1 MKKSF
6 LLFLASLNLSVQAQ
20 TVILDESLKNR
31 FPESNTIIS
40 SVPSELDGW
49 TFNTCYGQKATND
62 DPTIY
67 VQVGNKTTTGFIVT
81 KQLTGLS
88 GNALISAHIYPIDDF
103 TLNINVNGEGMLNRS
118 GNSYATGAWQRCSPI
133 LMRNANSET
142 KLQFAPL
149 ESEQKRFMIANI
161 NVKDI
166 DDAIYYESFD
176 RCDGEGGN
184 DDNYT
189 KYGDNFGVKDEK
201 NWNKLDYCSFREEV
215 CRYCFVAN
223 KCLYMV
229 ENGYFFNPSLPLL
242 TNNCVLSFKVA
253 GNKAKNNV
261 TIKYRDN
268 TTKEEK
274 SLSRSIPNG
283 SWQEYQIALA
293 NVDPEYSFRFSGG
306 SFYLDE
312 IKVVE
317 IKELGIDEAAT
328 DVSAI
333 TPKVGKYVDAQLT
346 RSFKKD
352 IWNTCCL
359 PFTVKA
365 SYFKEVAGDDLEI
378 TMLKFHDITAE
389 GVFHF
394 EDAEEVAAGEPFLL
408 QVNKDITNP
417 LFTRVKIT
425 ADAGA
430 TKTDAN
436 APGFAFKGILC
447 KTALNTNHT
456 DVFLGTD
463 EELHYPTANGNLMRG
478 LRAYFTLP
486 EGTDPNAARIS
497 IIDSTE
503 GISEQPDVQQQ
514 NGPIQYYDMKGQQVL
529 HPTKGF
535 YIVRSVNGG
544 QQAKKILVK

>member
-31 FPESNTIIS
+31 FPESNTVIS

-49 TFNTCYGQKATND
+49 TFNTCYGQREPISPPSD
-62 DPTIY
+62 IIY
-67 VQVGNKTTTGFIVT
+67 VQVGNSSQTGYVTTNV
-81 KQLTGLS
+81 LS
-88 GNALISAHIYPIDDF
+88 GIKGNALISAHICPIDTF
-103 TLNINVNGEGMLNRS
+103 TLNIESSGGGTITQTVPFSEKYNWFRIFPTLLRNGS
-118 GNSYATGAWQRCSPI
+118 SSSKVCFSPT
-133 LMRNANSET
+133 EPG
-142 KLQFAPL
+142 K
-149 ESEQKRFMIANI
+149 KRFCIANI
-161 NVKDI
+161 KVTDI
-166 DDAIYYESFD
+166 DDAIFYESFD
-176 RCDGEGGN
+176 RCDGKGGN
-184 DDNYT
+184 DGDFSIYFNYVLASNP
-189 KYGDNFGVKDEK
+189 KKADYFNYINQEGV
-201 NWNKLDYCSFREEV
+201 SI
-215 CRYCFVAN
+215 AN
-223 KCLYMV
+223 KCIYLTSKGSFTLAPFDLQT
-229 ENGYFFNPSLPLL
+229 NSCLL
-242 TNNCVLSFKVA
+242 TFKA
-253 GNKAKNNV
+253 GGITNIENLNV
-261 TIKYRDN
+261 TIYYTDK
-268 TTKEEK
+268 TTNKKK
-274 SLSRSIPNG
+274 SVSSALPNG
-283 SWQEYQIALA
+283 CWNTYSYALA
-293 NVDPEYSFRFSGG
+293 NIDSRESITIEGEY
-306 SFYLDE
+306 FYLDE

-478 LRAYFTLP
+478 MRAYFTLP

-497 IIDSTE
+497 IIDSAE
-503 GISEQPDVQQQ
+503 GISEQLDVQQQ

-535 YIVRSVNGG
+535 YIVRSANGG

>member
-1 MKKSF
+1 
-6 LLFLASLNLSVQAQ
+6 
-20 TVILDESLKNR
+20 
-31 FPESNTIIS
+31 
-40 SVPSELDGW
+40 
-49 TFNTCYGQKATND
+49 
-62 DPTIY
+62 
-67 VQVGNKTTTGFIVT
+67 
-81 KQLTGLS
+81 
-88 GNALISAHIYPIDDF
+88 
-103 TLNINVNGEGMLNRS
+103 
-118 GNSYATGAWQRCSPI
+118 
-133 LMRNANSET
+133 
-142 KLQFAPL
+142 
-149 ESEQKRFMIANI
+149 
-161 NVKDI
+161 
-166 DDAIYYESFD
+166 
-176 RCDGEGGN
+176 
-184 DDNYT
+184 
-189 KYGDNFGVKDEK
+189 
-201 NWNKLDYCSFREEV
+201 
-215 CRYCFVAN
+215 
-223 KCLYMV
+223 MV

-268 TTKEEK
+268 TTKEKK